1 MESRQT
7 PQFSLSVR
15 PLPTTPLQIPIVQI
29 SIKNV
34 SPGKSYYLQV
44 NNNNE
49 SLFSAPLKLHYHSC
63 CCWCCCTRLRDSGW
77 WVIFIKVKDQPQ
89 NGILI
94 WNQTLASGKVHTLLK
109 FISDFADPSS
119 AAAAACLLL
128 LKSDCSSD
136 EDRLIGSR
144 IVYIRIIAGVR

>member
-1 MESRQT
+1 M
-7 PQFSLSVR
+7 
-15 PLPTTPLQIPIVQI
+15 
-29 SIKNV
+29 
-34 SPGKSYYLQV
+34 
-44 NNNNE
+44 
-49 SLFSAPLKLHYHSC
+49 
-63 CCWCCCTRLRDSGW
+63 
-77 WVIFIKVKDQPQ
+77 IFIKVKDQPQ

-119 AAAAACLLL
+119 AAAAAAAACLLL

>member
-1 MESRQT
+1 M
-7 PQFSLSVR
+7 
-15 PLPTTPLQIPIVQI
+15 
-29 SIKNV
+29 
-34 SPGKSYYLQV
+34 
-44 NNNNE
+44 
-49 SLFSAPLKLHYHSC
+49 
-63 CCWCCCTRLRDSGW
+63 
-77 WVIFIKVKDQPQ
+77 IFIKVKDQPQ

-119 AAAAACLLL
+119 AAAAAACLLL

>member
-1 MESRQT
+1 M
-7 PQFSLSVR
+7 
-15 PLPTTPLQIPIVQI
+15 
-29 SIKNV
+29 
-34 SPGKSYYLQV
+34 
-44 NNNNE
+44 
-49 SLFSAPLKLHYHSC
+49 
-63 CCWCCCTRLRDSGW
+63 
-77 WVIFIKVKDQPQ
+77 IFIKVKDQPQ

-128 LKSDCSSD
+128 LLLKSDCSSD

>member
-1 MESRQT
+1 M
-7 PQFSLSVR
+7 
-15 PLPTTPLQIPIVQI
+15 
-29 SIKNV
+29 
-34 SPGKSYYLQV
+34 
-44 NNNNE
+44 
-49 SLFSAPLKLHYHSC
+49 
-63 CCWCCCTRLRDSGW
+63 
-77 WVIFIKVKDQPQ
+77 IFIKVKDQPQ

-119 AAAAACLLL
+119 AAAACLLL